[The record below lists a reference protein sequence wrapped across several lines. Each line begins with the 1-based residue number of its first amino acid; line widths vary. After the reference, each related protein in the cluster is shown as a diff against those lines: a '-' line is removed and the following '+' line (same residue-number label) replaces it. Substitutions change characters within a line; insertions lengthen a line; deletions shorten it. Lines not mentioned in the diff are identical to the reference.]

1 MNVLSNMTD
10 EQLAMAYIGGNA
22 AAFDL
27 VLARNQQKIYS
38 YILFVVH
45 DRETAEDVFQDTFV
59 KVVMRLQQGRYIPSG
74 KFAAW
79 VMRIAHNVIMDHYR
93 DQHGEGLVD
102 SAANSDAA
110 DCDSMDLAEGNVESR
125 YVNEQVYTDV
135 RHMMNMLPPVQREVI
150 FMRFFQDFFR
160 IFQIF
165 FVEKDAVSAALY
177 QIRRNSHQPAF
188 YTMIGKL
195 FLRING
201 LVKRG
206 KYHHIIVHSFSPLSC
221 WVIINFLSFV
231 CKSARIRPFPHPIQ
245 PLTRGVPIPFFLYI
259 R

>member
-110 DCDSMDLAEGNVESR
+110 VCDSMELAEGNVESR

-150 FMRFFQDFFR
+150 FMRFFQD
-160 IFQIF
+160 
-165 FVEKDAVSAALY
+165 
-177 QIRRNSHQPAF
+177 
-188 YTMIGKL
+188 
-195 FLRING
+195 
-201 LVKRG
+201 
-206 KYHHIIVHSFSPLSC
+206 
-221 WVIINFLSFV
+221 LSFKEIAEATNV
-231 CKSARIRPFPHPIQ
+231 SINTALGRMRYAVFNLRRMAKSH
-245 PLTRGVPIPFFLYI
+245 GVYLQLEQ
-259 R
+259 

>member
-110 DCDSMDLAEGNVESR
+110 DSDSMELAEGNVETR

-150 FMRFFQDFFR
+150 FMRFFQD
-160 IFQIF
+160 
-165 FVEKDAVSAALY
+165 
-177 QIRRNSHQPAF
+177 
-188 YTMIGKL
+188 
-195 FLRING
+195 
-201 LVKRG
+201 
-206 KYHHIIVHSFSPLSC
+206 
-221 WVIINFLSFV
+221 LSF
-231 CKSARIRPFPHPIQ
+231 K
-245 PLTRGVPIPFFLYI
+245 
-259 R
+259 

>member
-1 MNVLSNMTD
+1 MTD

-110 DCDSMDLAEGNVESR
+110 DSDSMELAEGNVETR

-150 FMRFFQDFFR
+150 FMRFFQD
-160 IFQIF
+160 
-165 FVEKDAVSAALY
+165 
-177 QIRRNSHQPAF
+177 
-188 YTMIGKL
+188 
-195 FLRING
+195 
-201 LVKRG
+201 
-206 KYHHIIVHSFSPLSC
+206 
-221 WVIINFLSFV
+221 LSFKEIAEATNV
-231 CKSARIRPFPHPIQ
+231 SINTALGRMRYAVFNLRRMAKSH
-245 PLTRGVPIPFFLYI
+245 GVYLQLEQ
-259 R
+259 

>member
-1 MNVLSNMTD
+1 MTD

-102 SAANSDAA
+102 SVANSDAA

-150 FMRFFQDFFR
+150 FMRFFQD
-160 IFQIF
+160 
-165 FVEKDAVSAALY
+165 
-177 QIRRNSHQPAF
+177 
-188 YTMIGKL
+188 
-195 FLRING
+195 
-201 LVKRG
+201 
-206 KYHHIIVHSFSPLSC
+206 
-221 WVIINFLSFV
+221 LSFKEIAEATNV
-231 CKSARIRPFPHPIQ
+231 SINTALGRMRYAVFNLRRMAKSH
-245 PLTRGVPIPFFLYI
+245 GVYLQLEQ
-259 R
+259 

>member
-102 SAANSDAA
+102 SVANSDAA

-150 FMRFFQDFFR
+150 FMRFFQD
-160 IFQIF
+160 
-165 FVEKDAVSAALY
+165 
-177 QIRRNSHQPAF
+177 
-188 YTMIGKL
+188 
-195 FLRING
+195 
-201 LVKRG
+201 
-206 KYHHIIVHSFSPLSC
+206 
-221 WVIINFLSFV
+221 LSFKEIAEATNV
-231 CKSARIRPFPHPIQ
+231 SINTALGRMRYAVFNLRRMAKSH
-245 PLTRGVPIPFFLYI
+245 GVYLQLEQ
-259 R
+259 

>member
-102 SAANSDAA
+102 SAANSDVT
-110 DCDSMDLAEGNVESR
+110 DSDSMELAEGNVESR

-150 FMRFFQDFFR
+150 FMRFFQD
-160 IFQIF
+160 
-165 FVEKDAVSAALY
+165 
-177 QIRRNSHQPAF
+177 
-188 YTMIGKL
+188 
-195 FLRING
+195 
-201 LVKRG
+201 
-206 KYHHIIVHSFSPLSC
+206 
-221 WVIINFLSFV
+221 LSFKEIAEATNVSINTALGRMRYAVFNLRRMAKSYGV
-231 CKSARIRPFPHPIQ
+231 CLQ
-245 PLTRGVPIPFFLYI
+245 LEQ
-259 R
+259 

>member
-110 DCDSMDLAEGNVESR
+110 DSDSMELAEGNVETR

-135 RHMMNMLPPVQREVI
+135 RHMMNMLPPVQCEVI
-150 FMRFFQDFFR
+150 FMRFFQD
-160 IFQIF
+160 
-165 FVEKDAVSAALY
+165 
-177 QIRRNSHQPAF
+177 
-188 YTMIGKL
+188 
-195 FLRING
+195 
-201 LVKRG
+201 
-206 KYHHIIVHSFSPLSC
+206 
-221 WVIINFLSFV
+221 LSFKEIAEATNV
-231 CKSARIRPFPHPIQ
+231 SINTALGRMRYAVFNLRRMAKSH
-245 PLTRGVPIPFFLYI
+245 GVYLQLEQ
-259 R
+259 

>member
-110 DCDSMDLAEGNVESR
+110 DSDSMELAEGNVESR

-150 FMRFFQDFFR
+150 FMRFFQD
-160 IFQIF
+160 
-165 FVEKDAVSAALY
+165 
-177 QIRRNSHQPAF
+177 
-188 YTMIGKL
+188 
-195 FLRING
+195 
-201 LVKRG
+201 
-206 KYHHIIVHSFSPLSC
+206 
-221 WVIINFLSFV
+221 LSFKEIAEATNV
-231 CKSARIRPFPHPIQ
+231 SINTALGRMRYAVFNLRRMAKSH
-245 PLTRGVPIPFFLYI
+245 GVYLQLEQ
-259 R
+259 

>member
-110 DCDSMDLAEGNVESR
+110 DSDSMELAEGNVETR

-150 FMRFFQDFFR
+150 FMRFFQD
-160 IFQIF
+160 
-165 FVEKDAVSAALY
+165 
-177 QIRRNSHQPAF
+177 
-188 YTMIGKL
+188 
-195 FLRING
+195 
-201 LVKRG
+201 
-206 KYHHIIVHSFSPLSC
+206 
-221 WVIINFLSFV
+221 LSFKEIAEATNV
-231 CKSARIRPFPHPIQ
+231 SINTALGRMRYAVFNLRRMAKSH
-245 PLTRGVPIPFFLYI
+245 GVYLQLEQ
-259 R
+259 